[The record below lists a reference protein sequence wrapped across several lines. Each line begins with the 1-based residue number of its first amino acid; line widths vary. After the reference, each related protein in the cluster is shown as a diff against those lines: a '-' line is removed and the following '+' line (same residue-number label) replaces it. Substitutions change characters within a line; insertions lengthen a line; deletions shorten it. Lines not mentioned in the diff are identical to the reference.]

1 MRRASGVIIISLV
14 VLAFSQVAVLSQ
26 TRERAE
32 VPAEH
37 TWRLE
42 DLYASDEAWNE
53 SKQKLAAQ
61 FSQITKYKGQLTTSA
76 SRRTATRSAGI
87 NPRQCR
93 GYPARQGRANE
104 RRPAS
109 RLACLSFNSEISK
122 ELRRLPG
129 DRGQRTEDRR
139 QRTED
144 RRQETEDRGQILLCG
159 TALRCEERET
169 EDRRRQSV
177 LRSLSSV
184 IRPRRPTTATTL
196 RSNVSLRSTS
206 PTHRSLSRKSP
217 EWIKTKSMHLSLKS
231 LG

>member
-144 RRQETEDRGQILLCG
+144 RFYSAEQRFAAKNERQKTEDGNPS
-159 TALRCEERET
+159 
-169 EDRRRQSV
+169 SV
-177 LRSLSSV
+177 LCHPLS
-184 IRPRRPTTATTL
+184 A
-196 RSNVSLRSTS
+196 
-206 PTHRSLSRKSP
+206 
-217 EWIKTKSMHLSLKS
+217 
-231 LG
+231 LGDRLQLLLYEVTFRYVVRVQRIVH